1 MFGNLGSR
9 NLFEVRELNWGSY
22 GTSGGGLGGKTT
34 AGARSRVSSMK
45 KAYGISASTPQTY
58 RVDQR
63 GRIVKATG
71 GGGGISKEQ
80 AEKQAKEKKKEIQYA
95 KTVASQ
101 QSLSDIYGVTTYTK
115 GGEISTTPATPES
128 SWKKFDK
135 HGKEIKVTNVLL
147 GEPKQTLRE
156 QVEAKNQA
164 TQEFREKWHGI
175 RENGE
180 IVTAPT
186 ATRTDAVQ
194 ALLTSNN
201 QHFGTDTR
209 NLEQYLTERN
219 YDISA
224 IITGEQTVSDDIFKP
239 KKQTEYRDISKQ
251 ITEKLDK
258 ISNYEKAKGKNS
270 AQRNI
275 SYGGVKGHEYFTLK
289 EEVEI
294 LQGALEESSKKIS
307 EQKLKEQDEHTILN
321 IVDNTTTTPQNVSR
335 SERGVPEEQKTKVV
349 HGPFNLLP
357 IIFIAIAGLI
367 GIYLIRRKK

>member
-1 MFGNLGSR
+1 LFGNLGSR
-9 NLFEVRELNWGSY
+9 NLFEVRELNWGSI
-22 GTSGGGLGGKTT
+22 GTSGGGIGGKTT
-34 AGARSRVSSMK
+34 SGAKSRISSMK
-45 KAYGISASTPQTY
+45 KAYGISSSTPQTY

-63 GRIVKATG
+63 GRIIKATG
-71 GGGGISKEQ
+71 GGGIIGNTTGKQTTDPDAPNYDSGISPHVKKMQ
-80 AEKQAKEKKKEIQYA
+80 QQISDLHGEKTFDAH
-95 KTVASQ
+95 
-101 QSLSDIYGVTTYTK
+101 GN
-115 GGEISTTPATPES
+115 ISTVPTTDPSTWS
-128 SWKKFDK
+128 
-135 HGKEIKVTNVLL
+135 GMKVINILQGNPNEKTA
-147 GEPKQTLRE
+147 QTLRE
-156 QVEAKNQA
+156 QVEAKNKA

-175 RENGE
+175 RENGVIISE
-180 IVTAPT
+180 PT

-209 NLEQYLTERN
+209 NLEQYLTERD

-224 IITGEQTVSDDIFKP
+224 IIAGDQTVPDDIFKP
-239 KKQTEYRDISKQ
+239 VKQTEYRDISKQ

-294 LQGALEESSKKIS
+294 LQGVLESKSTNIPT
-307 EQKLKEQDEHTILN
+307 QTLKEQDEQTILN
-321 IVDNTTTTPQNVSR
+321 IVDGTTTTPQNVSR
-335 SERGVPEEQKTKVV
+335 SERGVPDAQKTIIQTT
-349 HGPFNLLP
+349 PFNLLP
-357 IIFIAIAGLI
+357 IIFIAVVGLI